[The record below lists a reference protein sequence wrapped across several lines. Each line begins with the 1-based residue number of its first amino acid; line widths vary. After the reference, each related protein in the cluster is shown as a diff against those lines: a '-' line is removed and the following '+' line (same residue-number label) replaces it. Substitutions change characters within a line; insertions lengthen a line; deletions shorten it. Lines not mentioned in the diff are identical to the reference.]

1 MVDKKY
7 EDIYDDPVERAKAWL
22 TKDDD
27 ERWKAGVRFPFP
39 VSQSPPNSFTLSSL
53 DAQSPLSIYIANK
66 PSRNGCP
73 NFSLI

>member
-39 VSQSPPNSFTLSSL
+39 VSQTLPNSFTLSNPSRT
-53 DAQSPLSIYIANK
+53 K
-66 PSRNGCP
+66 PSQYIHR
-73 NFSLI
+73 